1 MMTEAIS
8 SIFSPPR
15 SRWKWPVKLHRRNRR
30 RKVIMK
36 NEIERR
42 TIKMEFKAESK
53 DDKPIIRGMAAVFNS
68 LSEDLGGFREQIAP
82 ALSSQ
87 Q

>member
-1 MMTEAIS
+1 
-8 SIFSPPR
+8 
-15 SRWKWPVKLHRRNRR
+15 
-30 RKVIMK
+30 MK